1 MDIAHAYTDEELQKL
16 ERKFRKIYRQAAD
29 EMYEKLEIYLNSL
42 AAKDAAML
50 TKLSNGKITSK
61 QYQAWRAQQI
71 LVGEQM
77 ETIAADLA
85 KSCTDANIMALKALN
100 ADLSD
105 VFAEN
110 ANYIMYAAEMVTGEN
125 YAFTLY
131 NQNAVNRLI
140 KDNPQLLP
148 KPRVKIAKD
157 RKWNKRVITSA
168 VTQGI
173 LQGESMQNIAKR
185 MHGEVS
191 KGITVESIKNANRM
205 TAEQVAKAVER
216 RIMVAAM
223 RTARTAVTGAENAG
237 RLQGYKDLQSNG
249 VDIKKQWVAT
259 LDNRTRHEHRMLDG
273 QIREIG
279 EPFEVDGYKLDFPA
293 DPKGEAHL
301 VYNCRCTTISVINGH
316 EIDIDVRDKSAI
328 GDYEEWKN
336 GKKEDAEAAE
346 PIPPKKRLSEIDK
359 EIKKWEK
366 FSDDSSD
373 FNDWVKSEAEIEK
386 LRKERLSVEKQIEE
400 QRKEEA
406 VARMKDKGFFDN
418 GNYFIAQFETA
429 NISADNIEVVEK
441 SFESVFTKFPQLKGK
456 FAGIGTWDSTNPK
469 NAMASTSRYGG
480 QIQFNP
486 SYWKDGNISSS
497 VKRLFNGNFLATET
511 VQGTVVHE
519 IGHAVDSLLGNRWD
533 VNGIDVLYK
542 GKQKMASHQIMAQVY
557 KKAGIKRDDVAKY
570 VSLYSS
576 YSDAEAF
583 AECFTA
589 WMNKSKKNKVIDAF
603 GEILEDIMKGVK

>member
-1 MDIAHAYTDEELQKL
+1 MDIAHAYTDEELKKL

-77 ETIAADLA
+77 ETLAADLA
-85 KSCTDANIMALKALN
+85 KSYTDANIMALKALN

-157 RKWNKRVITSA
+157 RKWNQRVITSA

-191 KGITVESIKNANRM
+191 KGITVESIKKANRM
-205 TAEQVAKAVER
+205 TAEQVAKAVQR

-249 VDIKKQWVAT
+249 VDIKKQWLAT

-316 EIDIDVRDKSAI
+316 EINIDVRDKSVI
-328 GDYEEWKN
+328 EDYEKWKN
-336 GKKEDAEAAE
+336 G
-346 PIPPKKRLSEIDK
+346 R
-359 EIKKWEK
+359 
-366 FSDDSSD
+366 
-373 FNDWVKSEAEIEK
+373 
-386 LRKERLSVEKQIEE
+386 KQI
-400 QRKEEA
+400 
-406 VARMKDKGFFDN
+406 
-418 GNYFIAQFETA
+418 
-429 NISADNIEVVEK
+429 
-441 SFESVFTKFPQLKGK
+441 
-456 FAGIGTWDSTNPK
+456 
-469 NAMASTSRYGG
+469 
-480 QIQFNP
+480 
-486 SYWKDGNISSS
+486 
-497 VKRLFNGNFLATET
+497 
-511 VQGTVVHE
+511 
-519 IGHAVDSLLGNRWD
+519 
-533 VNGIDVLYK
+533 
-542 GKQKMASHQIMAQVY
+542 
-557 KKAGIKRDDVAKY
+557 
-570 VSLYSS
+570 
-576 YSDAEAF
+576 
-583 AECFTA
+583 
-589 WMNKSKKNKVIDAF
+589 
-603 GEILEDIMKGVK
+603 

>member
-1 MDIAHAYTDEELQKL
+1 MDIAHAYTDEELKKL
-16 ERKFRKIYRQAAD
+16 ERKFRKIYQQAAD

-157 RKWNKRVITSA
+157 RKWNQRVITSA

-237 RLQGYKDLQSNG
+237 RLQGYKELQSNG
-249 VDIKKQWVAT
+249 VDIKQQWVAT

-316 EIDIDVRDKSAI
+316 EIDIDVRDKSVI

-336 GKKEDAEAAE
+336 GKKMDAAE
-346 PIPPKKRLSEIDK
+346 PPKENGGAFKKLSSADVKNPEYQRLLSAAETNKVEYREVKPLGKPRDK
-359 EIKKWEK
+359 DDIIKVIAGGDMTSGSCASLGLCYIAQRNGLDVTDFRGGSSQKM
-366 FSDDSSD
+366 FSWT
-373 FNDWVKSEAEIEK
+373 FNLNALSRAKGVKS
-386 LRKERLSVEKQIEE
+386 LRADGKSDITVGNNLLKKCEEGKEYYLCVGRHASIVRLL
-400 QRKEEA
+400 
-406 VARMKDKGFFDN
+406 N
-418 GNYFIAQFETA
+418 G
-429 NISADNIEVVEK
+429 
-441 SFESVFTKFPQLKGK
+441 QLQ
-456 FAGIGTWDSTNPK
+456 
-469 NAMASTSRYGG
+469 YLEL
-480 QIQFNP
+480 Q
-486 SYWKDGNISSS
+486 SSS
-497 VKRLFNGNFLATET
+497 RSGWNDFNGNPRYTLKTRFGCRSSSSRMASEYSFLIDIEESDFSGDEFRTLMGYINTEK
-511 VQGTVVHE
+511 
-519 IGHAVDSLLGNRWD
+519 S
-533 VNGIDVLYK
+533 
-542 GKQKMASHQIMAQVY
+542 KQKKGA
-557 KKAGIKRDDVAKY
+557 AGYAK
-570 VSLYSS
+570 
-576 YSDAEAF
+576 
-583 AECFTA
+583 
-589 WMNKSKKNKVIDAF
+589 
-603 GEILEDIMKGVK
+603 

>member
-1 MDIAHAYTDEELQKL
+1 MDIAHAYTDEELKKL
-16 ERKFRKIYRQAAD
+16 ERKFRKIYQQAAD

-77 ETIAADLA
+77 ETMAADLA

-157 RKWNKRVITSA
+157 RKWNQRVITSA

-185 MHGEVS
+185 MRGEVS
-191 KGITVESIKNANRM
+191 KGITVESIRNANRM

-249 VDIKKQWVAT
+249 VDIKKQWLAT

-316 EIDIDVRDKSAI
+316 EVDIDVRDKSAI

-336 GKKEDAEAAE
+336 GKKEAASPSTPGTSKKLSSADVSEKEWSDLLKAAE
-346 PIPPKKRLSEIDK
+346 INNVDYLEAKKLDTPRRKDDIIKELAGGDMTTGSCASLGLCYIAQMNGLDVIDFRGGSSQKMFSWTFNLNALSHAK
-359 EIKKWEK
+359 G
-366 FSDDSSD
+366 
-373 FNDWVKSEAEIEK
+373 VKS
-386 LRKERLSVEKQIEE
+386 LRADGKSDITVGNNLLKKCEEGKEYYLCVGRHASIVRLL
-400 QRKEEA
+400 
-406 VARMKDKGFFDN
+406 N
-418 GNYFIAQFETA
+418 G
-429 NISADNIEVVEK
+429 
-441 SFESVFTKFPQLKGK
+441 QLQ
-456 FAGIGTWDSTNPK
+456 
-469 NAMASTSRYGG
+469 YLEL
-480 QIQFNP
+480 Q
-486 SYWKDGNISSS
+486 SSS
-497 VKRLFNGNFLATET
+497 RSGWNDFNGNPRYTLKTRFGCRSSSNRMASEYSFLIDIAESDFSGDEFRTLMGYINTEK
-511 VQGTVVHE
+511 
-519 IGHAVDSLLGNRWD
+519 S
-533 VNGIDVLYK
+533 
-542 GKQKMASHQIMAQVY
+542 KQKKGA
-557 KKAGIKRDDVAKY
+557 AGYAK
-570 VSLYSS
+570 
-576 YSDAEAF
+576 
-583 AECFTA
+583 
-589 WMNKSKKNKVIDAF
+589 
-603 GEILEDIMKGVK
+603 

>member
-77 ETIAADLA
+77 ETMAADLA

-157 RKWNKRVITSA
+157 RKWNQRVITSA

-173 LQGESMQNIAKR
+173 LQGESMPNIAKR

-249 VDIKKQWVAT
+249 VDIKQQWVAT

-316 EIDIDVRDKSAI
+316 EVDIDVRDKSVI

-336 GKKEDAEAAE
+336 GKKEELGGVKEWERLPKRPRKYDYDDTEEFEKARRNYRKTRDRLNAARDE
-346 PIPPKKRLSEIDK
+346 QIERDIARERVIKTHDDFEKWAKANSINLTNMSREIDPLVL
-359 EIKKWEK
+359 
-366 FSDDSSD
+366 DD
-373 FNDWVKSEAEIEK
+373 VAHVQGEM
-386 LRKERLSVEKQIEE
+386 LRKYPQIKAW
-400 QRKEEA
+400 QDRYYPYQIGFNNDPDYMFEA
-406 VARMKDKGFFDN
+406 HCGLVFGSMWKDYRYGM
-418 GNYFIAQFETA
+418 
-429 NISADNIEVVEK
+429 
-441 SFESVFTKFPQLKGK
+441 ESVYDAFRDGYLTNGD
-456 FAGIGTWDSTNPK
+456 GTIRSVLRHEFGHMVDGYI
-469 NAMASTSRYGG
+469 RD
-480 QIQFNP
+480 IQFNTLELNALRD
-486 SYWKDGNISSS
+486 KEELA
-497 VKRLFNGNFLATET
+497 KRRSMQTKYEKELIDLTKKYCKTEYAYT
-511 VQGTVVHE
+511 NT
-519 IGHAVDSLLGNRWD
+519 
-533 VNGIDVLYK
+533 
-542 GKQKMASHQIMAQVY
+542 
-557 KKAGIKRDDVAKY
+557 
-570 VSLYSS
+570 
-576 YSDAEAF
+576 AEAF
-583 AECFTA
+583 AEGFAEHTS
-589 WMNKSKKNKVIDAF
+589 NPNSDYGKAF
-603 GEILEDIMKGVK
+603 GAFLKRWL

>member
-1 MDIAHAYTDEELQKL
+1 MDIAHAYTDEELKKL

-85 KSCTDANIMALKALN
+85 KSYTDANIMALKALN

-157 RKWNKRVITSA
+157 RKWNQRVITSA

-237 RLQGYKDLQSNG
+237 RLQGYKELQSNG
-249 VDIKKQWVAT
+249 VDIKQQWLAT

-293 DPKGEAHL
+293 DPKGLPRL

-316 EIDIDVRDKSAI
+316 EVDIDVRDKSAI

-336 GKKEDAEAAE
+336 GKKEKAEAQY
-346 PIPPKKRLSEIDK
+346 
-359 EIKKWEK
+359 EK
-366 FSDDSSD
+366 YTPA
-373 FNDWVKSEAEIEK
+373 KT
-386 LRKERLSVEKQIEE
+386 KQE
-400 QRKEEA
+400 
-406 VARMKDKGFFDN
+406 
-418 GNYFIAQFETA
+418 
-429 NISADNIEVVEK
+429 
-441 SFESVFTKFPQLKGK
+441 
-456 FAGIGTWDSTNPK
+456 
-469 NAMASTSRYGG
+469 
-480 QIQFNP
+480 
-486 SYWKDGNISSS
+486 
-497 VKRLFNGNFLATET
+497 
-511 VQGTVVHE
+511 
-519 IGHAVDSLLGNRWD
+519 
-533 VNGIDVLYK
+533 
-542 GKQKMASHQIMAQVY
+542 
-557 KKAGIKRDDVAKY
+557 
-570 VSLYSS
+570 
-576 YSDAEAF
+576 AEAF
-583 AECFTA
+583 AKRFADNVNYDGVSLANANAINEQLLYLTQKYPINK
-589 WMNKSKKNKVIDAF
+589 MEHISNKSRGAMSASYSGININGRKLGSALKDDKENFRKKQEYSMGIIQQYRDRFGEKMPPSIKDRIAAMEKELQFTRWGVHSSYDDNVKSVLTHEYGHLLSDQYFGMLNQERANPNYALNYQLRYVTQRWDDAFRKAKKNGDIYKLSQYGSKNVREFFAESF
-603 GEILEDIMKGVK
+603 LAREKGEKLPDYVEKLMQEVLKNGIM